1 MPRSPSEDR
10 ATREAAET
18 SHGPRIGLRWL
29 GLALWVVLLIGV
41 DVVSQTRGLRQRE
54 VAYLVAAAL
63 ASLAVVSLV
72 AFARLAGSPRELRK
86 LRVLAVLLPSAFV
99 LLVQLILYFVE
110 VDETLTE
117 VGEHVIG
124 TAILSAGAVPFSVYV
139 FRAFT
144 RLRDELAH
152 RAQHLETLHETS
164 MAVTRVPAIP
174 LLYDRIAEGA
184 RGIVRADR
192 GIVSLKP
199 AGRGRVLATA
209 PRAGG
214 LPPWEAGL
222 VDEAERAAGPIRR
235 SHGERSFLGA
245 PIRLGEGVL
254 GVMAAVRDSGPGF
267 VVEDELLLGM
277 FGVAAS
283 AGIENAQRLEDTHL
297 LATVEERERVAR
309 ELHDDLGQLLAFL
322 TAKIQA
328 IEELIA
334 TGRAG
339 GAREELAGLER
350 TSRALGEQV
359 REAILGL
366 RARIGP
372 DSPLGPA
379 LEDYVAEFGIQAGL
393 STSFESTPDAGRGLP
408 GAAQY
413 QIMRIAQE
421 ALTNARRHAR
431 ARRVA
436 VRLAESDGR
445 VDLTV
450 TDDGAGFDPSSA
462 SRGFGLKTMEERAG
476 SLNGSLEVRSSP
488 GAGTVVLVRAPV
500 ARG

>member
-1 MPRSPSEDR
+1 MPRSPSEARGTR
-10 ATREAAET
+10 AEAEAPR
-18 SHGPRIGLRWL
+18 GPRIGLRWL
-29 GLALWVVLLIGV
+29 GLAVWVVLLIGA
-41 DVVSQTRGLRQRE
+41 DVVSRTRGLHPRQ

-63 ASLAVVSLV
+63 ASLAVVTLI

-86 LRVLAVLLPSAFV
+86 LRILAVLLPSVFV

-144 RLRDELAH
+144 RLRDELAR

-164 MAVTRVPAIP
+164 VAVARVPAIP
-174 LLYDRIAEGA
+174 LLYERIAEGA
-184 RGIVRADR
+184 REVVRADR
-192 GIVSLKP
+192 GIVSLKA
-199 AGRGRVLATA
+199 AGRGRILAAA
-209 PRAGG
+209 PRAAQ
-214 LPPWEAGL
+214 LLRWEADL
-222 VDEAERAAGPIRR
+222 VNEAESALGPIRR
-235 SHGERSFLGA
+235 SDGGRSFLGA
-245 PIRLGEGVL
+245 PIRLGDGVL
-254 GVMAAVRDSGPGF
+254 GVMAAVRDSGPEF
-267 VVEDELLLGM
+267 VGEDELLLGM

-283 AGIENAQRLEDTHL
+283 AGIENVQRLEDTHL

-328 IEELIA
+328 IEELVV
-334 TGRAG
+334 TGRAAD
-339 GAREELAGLER
+339 ARRELADLESA
-350 TSRALGEQV
+350 SRALGEQV

-393 STSFESTPDAGRGLP
+393 STSFESTPDAGLSLP
-408 GAAQY
+408 GTAQY
-413 QIMRIAQE
+413 QLLRIAQE

-431 ARRVA
+431 AHRVA
-436 VRLAESDGR
+436 VRLAESDGH
-445 VDLTV
+445 VELTV
-450 TDDGAGFDPSSA
+450 TDDGVGFDFSSA
-462 SRGFGLKTMEERAG
+462 LRGFGLKTMEERAG
-476 SLNGSLEVRSSP
+476 SLNGRLEIRSSP
-488 GAGTVVLVRAPV
+488 GAGTIVLVRAPV
-500 ARG
+500 TRG

>member
-1 MPRSPSEDR
+1 M
-10 ATREAAET
+10 
-18 SHGPRIGLRWL
+18 
-29 GLALWVVLLIGV
+29 
-41 DVVSQTRGLRQRE
+41 RQRE
-54 VAYLVAAAL
+54 VAYLIATAL
-63 ASLAVVSLV
+63 ASLAVVSLI

-99 LLVQLILYFVE
+99 LLVQLILYFLE
-110 VDETLTE
+110 VDDRITE

-124 TAILSAGAVPFSVYV
+124 GAILSVGAVPFSVYV

-144 RLRDELAH
+144 RLRDELAR

-164 MAVTRVPAIP
+164 MAMTRAPA
-174 LLYDRIAEGA
+174 LLYERIADGA
-184 RGIVRADR
+184 RGVVRADW
-192 GIVSLKP
+192 GVVSLEP
-199 AGRGRVLATA
+199 TGRGRILATA

-214 LPPWEAGL
+214 LPSWEAGL
-222 VDEAERAAGPIRR
+222 VDEAGKAGRPIRR
-235 SHGERSFLGA
+235 SHGERSFLGT

-254 GVMAAVRDSGPGF
+254 GVMAAIRDSGPGF

-277 FGVAAS
+277 FSVAAS

-334 TGRAG
+334 TGQVA
-339 GAREELAGLER
+339 GARRELAGLENA
-350 TSRALGEQV
+350 SRALGEQV

-372 DSPLGPA
+372 GSPLGPA
-379 LEDYVAEFGIQAGL
+379 LEEYVSEFGIQAGL
-393 STSFESTPDAGRGLP
+393 STSFESTPDAGRSLP

-413 QIMRIAQE
+413 QLMRIAQE
-421 ALTNARRHAR
+421 ALTNVRRHAR
-431 ARRVA
+431 AHRVA
-436 VRLAESDGR
+436 VRLAESGGR
-445 VDLTV
+445 VELSV
-450 TDDGAGFDPSSA
+450 TDDGVGFDPSSA
-462 SRGFGLKTMEERAG
+462 SRGFGLKTMEERTE
-476 SLNGSLEVRSSP
+476 SLNGSFEIRSSP
-488 GAGTVVLVRAPV
+488 GAGTCVLVRAPV
-500 ARG
+500 AR